1 MYTLSALHNGLLS
14 LSGTVDFSNL
24 PPTPT
29 EDEIWQHL
37 RQTMSPRRFQKVQ
50 SAEQDISHTPF
61 VTIAHSKYPRNL
73 RNIPFAPPV
82 LFYKGNLELLNTPSV
97 AIVGSRHCSKD
108 SLSFTSRLAWNA
120 HPSHVISSGLTFGIE
135 QAAHN
140 AILSKQEDH
149 VRLIAILE
157 QGMDCIKSHR
167 KKWMQQ
173 VIERGGLVLSAYP
186 DTQHVQKWHY
196 KERNRLLASI
206 SDIIIVVEASKT
218 SGSISTALYGVELGK
233 DIYAVPHHPNRA
245 NGHGCLQLI
254 EQGANPLWDPTTLF
268 GTNMP
273 EHKLLE
279 SLDTPQS
286 LAEIATTQHSNPS
299 EMLEALLELKRLGYI
314 RQRGSLWERI

>member
-1 MYTLSALHNGLLS
+1 MHTLSALYTGLLS

-24 PPTPT
+24 SATPT

-37 RQTMSPRRFQKVQ
+37 RKTVSPRTFQKVQ
-50 SAEQDISHTPF
+50 SAEVQVSYTPF
-61 VTIAHSKYPRNL
+61 VTIDQANYPRHL
-73 RNIPFAPPV
+73 RDIPFAPPV
-82 LFYKGNLELLNTPSV
+82 LFYKGNLELLSTPSV
-97 AIVGSRHCSKD
+97 AIVGARHCSKD

-120 HPSHVISSGLTFGIE
+120 YPSHVISGGLTFGIE

-140 AILSKQEDH
+140 AILSKKADNI
-149 VRLIAILE
+149 RLVAVLE
-157 QGMDCIKSHR
+157 QGMDCIQGHR
-167 KKWMQQ
+167 KKWMNQL
-173 VIERGGLVLSAYP
+173 VERGGLVLSAYP
-186 DTQHVQKWHY
+186 EDQHVQKWHY
-196 KERNRLLASI
+196 KERNRLLASLSNI
-206 SDIIIVVEASKT
+206 VIVVEAAKT

-233 DIYAVPHHPNRA
+233 DVYAVPHHPNRV

-254 EQGANPLWDPTTLF
+254 KQGAHPLWDPTTLF
-268 GTNMP
+268 GTSMP